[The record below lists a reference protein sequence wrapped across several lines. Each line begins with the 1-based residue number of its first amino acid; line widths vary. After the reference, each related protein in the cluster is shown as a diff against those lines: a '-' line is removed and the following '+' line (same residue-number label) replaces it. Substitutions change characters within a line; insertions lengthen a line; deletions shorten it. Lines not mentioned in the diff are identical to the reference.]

1 MSLFPTLSIAT
12 SGMNVDQL
20 WLNTI
25 GGNVANASDVTTPG
39 KPVYQAQYV
48 TARPNAAGGVGAV
61 SIALGSPKGVLEYEP
76 KNPLANAAG
85 YVAAPAVSM
94 ATEMV
99 GLTTAQSEYQA
110 NAAVIKDA
118 TAAYQAALTIGS

>member
-20 WLNTI
+20 WLDTI

-48 TARPNAAGGVGAV
+48 AAQPSATGGVGAV
-61 SIALGSPKGVLEYEP
+61 AIALGSAKGILAYDP
-76 KNPLANAAG
+76 TNPLADAAG
-85 YVAAPAVSM
+85 YVARPAVSM

-99 GLTTAQSEYQA
+99 ALTTAQSEYQA

-118 TAAYQAALTIGS
+118 TAAYQSVLTIGS